1 MRQANLIDR
10 KEIAVGVPLLVPE
23 LKGDTSTILGV
34 ATILDDVWVS
44 AVHATHIMRSR
55 AGPTAVRR
63 LGIWSG

>member
-34 ATILDDVWVS
+34 ATILDEFRVQS
-44 AVHATHIMRSR
+44 LFE
-55 AGPTAVRR
+55 PTNGKPTKLA
-63 LGIWSG
+63 L

>member
-23 LKGDTSTILGV
+23 LKGDTSTIFGV

-55 AGPTAVRR
+55 AGPRR